1 MMTRLRALAS
11 PSTGGN
17 PSDHAAEEQTDVKIE
32 DEVPSEGARERER
45 ENDNFLHVRGV
56 FAATKSKRSDP
67 YRDHQLGG
75 LDRGVL
81 RGATSGS
88 PALPA

>member
-32 DEVPSEGARERER
+32 DEVPSEGANQQQVLSEGADRQPVPNEGADYQSGEDV
-45 ENDNFLHVRGV
+45 ESLPDLSEIED
-56 FAATKSKRSDP
+56 A
-67 YRDHQLGG
+67 LGG
-75 LDRGVL
+75 QEQP
-81 RGATSGS
+81 ATNLVG
-88 PALPA
+88 